1 MKIHYNS
8 PVILT
13 YALISVSVLVLS
25 SVLGMGF
32 KSLFILNG
40 NFQFG
45 SPVDYF
51 RLFSNV
57 AGHAN
62 WSHLL
67 GNFSLILIVGPNL
80 EEKYGGSKLLSMIG
94 ITAFVSAVLNIVLFK
109 ENVLGASGIAFML
122 ILLSSFSSFKKG
134 AIPLT
139 FVLVFGLYIGREIMN
154 SFEPDHVSQ
163 FSHII
168 GGICGAFF
176 GFNKGGTSLER
187 EDY

>member
-13 YALISVSVLVLS
+13 YALISVFVMVTS
-25 SVLGMGF
+25 SILGIGF
-32 KSLFILNG
+32 KSFFILNG
-40 NFQFG
+40 NFQMG
-45 SPVDYF
+45 NPVDYF
-51 RLFSNV
+51 RLVSYIT
-57 AGHAN
+57 GHAD

-94 ITAFVSAVLNIVLFK
+94 ITAIVSAVLNIVLFR
-109 ENVLGASGIAFML
+109 ENVLGASGVAFML

-134 AIPLT
+134 YVPLT
-139 FVLVFGLYIGREIMN
+139 FVLVFGLYIGREIVN
-154 SFEPDHVSQ
+154 SFEPDHISQ

-168 GGICGAFF
+168 GGVCGAFF
-176 GFNKGGTSLER
+176 GFNKGTTTIGR